1 MPTTAKSKSPEEN
14 YEDVT
19 IEYKELPD
27 DEILVIARRKGHEP
41 VETILQV
48 IPTE

>member
-1 MPTTAKSKSPEEN
+1 M
-14 YEDVT
+14 
-19 IEYKELPD
+19 ELPD
-27 DEILVIARRKGHEP
+27 DEVLVVVRSKGHEP